1 MEKTIIS
8 EFSLIEDNNDQ
19 LTKIDIVGKTVSDIK
34 VLGGNM
40 RDSILRVDGNLL
52 VCFDDGNILGLSAY
66 DETFFVS
73 YNSMA
78 DTEEFRKVT
87 ESCSIKG
94 AFAKNTLG
102 RKVISST
109 FCGKEYREDP
119 LAWMLDL
126 SKTPTGPFI
135 ELDNETVI
143 RFSASSQDD
152 TLDVILQ
159 HRKK

>member
-1 MEKTIIS
+1 MEKTIIP
-8 EFSLIEDNNDQ
+8 EFTLIEDNNEQ
-19 LTKIDIVGKTVSDIK
+19 FTRIDIVGKTISDII
-34 VLGGNM
+34 VLGGVAEKE
-40 RDSILRVDGNLL
+40 SLRVDGYLL
-52 VCFDDGNILGLSAY
+52 ICFTDGNILGLSAY

-135 ELDNETVI
+135 ELDNGTVI
-143 RFSASSQDD
+143 RFSTSSQDE
-152 TLDVILQ
+152 TLDVFLQ
-159 HRKK
+159 HR